1 MEIEKGDIVL
11 SVNGRD
17 KGKPFYVLATEDMYL
32 FLVDGKGR
40 KIEQPKRK
48 KTKHC
53 SFLCREQSRL
63 AEKLRA
69 DEKVLNSEL
78 RRAIAAYKQGKN
90 VEKDEEIE
98 GG

>member
-1 MEIEKGDIVL
+1 MEIQKGDIVF
-11 SVNGRD
+11 SKNGRD
-17 KGKPFYVLATEDMYL
+17 KEKPFYVLEVEEAYL

-53 SFLCREQSRL
+53 GFLIREESRVS
-63 AEKLRA
+63 EKIRN

-78 RRAIAAYKQGKN
+78 RRGLAAYKAGKN
-90 VEKDEEIE
+90 APKE
-98 GG
+98 GS